1 MWRGNG
7 AVEIKWKARGRLEKG
22 FCRHLC
28 QHHVPLAA
36 TAAIVSVVCQANDHG
51 FEGIRIPKQKRNTG
65 FKMFDLDDF
74 VKMFD
79 DIMVNCCKDDFKKC

>member
-1 MWRGNG
+1 M
-7 AVEIKWKARGRLEKG
+7 
-22 FCRHLC
+22 CR
-28 QHHVPLAA
+28 QPL
-36 TAAIVSVVCQANDHG
+36 VSAVCQANDHG
-51 FEGIRIPKQKRNTG
+51 CGGIRVPKQKRNTGDEGFGDECRG